1 MTTDNRHMWADLGID
16 LKRHDVLLNAL
27 GPIYKEVY
35 LSQTN
40 RPQGMGF
47 FDFVVGDIHGIRVR
61 ELRQHA
67 MNGGKVVATYC
78 VFVPEEI
85 VWAAGAIPVGLCAG
99 TQFSVPLAEE
109 ILPRNTCA
117 LIKSSFGFKL
127 GRLCP
132 YVQTSHLIVGETT
145 CDGKKKMFEILS
157 QYQPVYVMEV
167 PNKKTRLSRELWAG
181 EVLAFKDVIEK
192 LTGNEVTAAKLSQ
205 ATKLVNERRRAL
217 RRLYDSR
224 KVRPVPISGKD
235 ALLVTQVSFYDDVTR
250 CTKQVTALCDEL
262 EGRVAARKGVAP
274 DNAPRILISGSPMAI
289 PNWKLHHIL
298 ETAGAVVVCEES
310 CTGTRFFT
318 DLVPENGGTVEEQ
331 LRAIAERY
339 MQIHCACFT
348 PNDERL
354 DDIVRL
360 AREYQVD
367 GVVHY
372 NLQFCHTYANE
383 AVRVEEVLAK
393 KGIPLLRIET
403 DYSDEDMGQLRT
415 RVEAFLEM
423 IRR

>member
-1 MTTDNRHMWADLGID
+1 MTNDNREMWAELGID
-16 LKRHDVLLNAL
+16 LKPHDALLNAL
-27 GPIYKEVY
+27 GPIYQEVY
-35 LSQTN
+35 LSQKD
-40 RPQGMGF
+40 RPEGMGF

-61 ELRQHA
+61 ELKQHA

-85 VWAAGAIPVGLCAG
+85 VWAADAIPVGLCAG
-99 TQFSVPLAEE
+99 TQFSVPIAEE
-109 ILPRNTCA
+109 VLPRNTCA

-127 GRLCP
+127 GRTCP

-145 CDGKKKMFEILS
+145 CDGKKKMFEILG

-167 PNKKTRLSRELWAG
+167 PNKKTKRSRELWLG

-192 LTGNEVTAAKLSQ
+192 LTGNEITADNLSQ
-205 ATKLVNERRRAL
+205 AINLVNERRCAL
-217 RRLYDSR
+217 QRLSNLR

-250 CTKQVTALCDEL
+250 CTKQVNALCDEL
-262 EGRVAARKGVAP
+262 EKRVASGKGVAAE
-274 DNAPRILISGSPMAI
+274 NARRILISGSPMAI

-310 CTGTRFFT
+310 CTGTRFFS
-318 DLVPENGGTVEEQ
+318 DLVTQNQSTLEEQ

-383 AVRVEEVLAK
+383 AVKVEKRLAK
-393 KGIPLLRIET
+393 EGIPLLRIET
-403 DYSDEDMGQLRT
+403 DYSDEDTGQLRT